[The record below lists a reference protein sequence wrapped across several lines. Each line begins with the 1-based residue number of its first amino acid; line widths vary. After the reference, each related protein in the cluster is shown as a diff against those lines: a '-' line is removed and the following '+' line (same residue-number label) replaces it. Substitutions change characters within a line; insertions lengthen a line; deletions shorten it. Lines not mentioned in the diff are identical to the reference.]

1 MYMLFCFDFE
11 INCFPLMVLIYH
23 LVFTMRN
30 TYNKCIMILIRYYN
44 DAMYTDMDMLFS
56 PAIEK
61 LNVY

>member
-1 MYMLFCFDFE
+1 MDMLFSEVRLTD
-11 INCFPLMVLIYH
+11 
-23 LVFTMRN
+23 
-30 TYNKCIMILIRYYN
+30 IRGEP

>member
-1 MYMLFCFDFE
+1 
-11 INCFPLMVLIYH
+11 MVLIYH